1 VEQWNKDHPNNQTM
15 PYIIFDTTNDPLSK
29 DENGKMRLPWSKS
42 TPMKTTVTFV
52 NT

>member
-1 VEQWNKDHPNNQTM
+1 M
-15 PYIIFDTTNDPLSK
+15 PYIIFDTTNDPISK

-52 NT
+52 NTQLD